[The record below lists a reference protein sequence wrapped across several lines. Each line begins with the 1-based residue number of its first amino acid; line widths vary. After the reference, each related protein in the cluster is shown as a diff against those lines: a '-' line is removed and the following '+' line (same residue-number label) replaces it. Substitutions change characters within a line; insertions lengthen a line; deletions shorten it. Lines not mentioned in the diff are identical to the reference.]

1 MGNETGAS
9 ETSLDRT
16 KRERRETAL
25 ITGAS
30 EGIGFELT
38 KLFARNGYNLVLVAR
53 NEAKLNQISENL
65 TRTYGISAK
74 VVPKDLSKSAAP
86 YEIYDE
92 LKREG
97 VRVNI
102 LVNNAGY
109 IVHGPF
115 AENEL
120 TDELDM
126 LQVLVGTPI
135 VLTKL
140 FLQDMLQGNGGKILN
155 VGSVCS
161 FHPGPLSAVYYAAKA
176 FILSFSHA
184 IAEELADKNIT
195 VTALCPGV
203 TRTQFYLR
211 GNMENLFIAKYGA
224 MSPEKV
230 AEIGYKALMS
240 HKRHVVP
247 GLANKFFVFVAR
259 ICSWSFRAK
268 VMKVF
273 VS

>member
-1 MGNETGAS
+1 VEDETGAS
-9 ETSLDRT
+9 EMSLDRT
-16 KRERRETAL
+16 EWERRETAL

-38 KLFARNGYNLVLVAR
+38 KLFACNGYNLVLVAR
-53 NEAKLNQISENL
+53 NEAKLNQISEDL
-65 TRTYGISAK
+65 SRDYGISAK
-74 VVPKDLSKSAAP
+74 VVPRDLSKSAAP

-92 LKREG
+92 LKRDG
-97 VRVNI
+97 VRVSI

-115 AENEL
+115 AETEL
-120 TDELDM
+120 CDELDM

-135 VLTKL
+135 VLTRL

-161 FHPGPLSAVYYAAKA
+161 FHPGPFSAAYYASKA

-195 VTALCPGV
+195 VTVLCPGV
-203 TRTQFYLR
+203 TRTQFYRR
-211 GNMENLFIAKYGA
+211 GNMENLFVAKYGV
-224 MSPEKV
+224 MSAEKV

-247 GLANKFFVFVAR
+247 GIANKFFVFIGR

-268 VMKVF
+268 VVKAFM
-273 VS
+273 S